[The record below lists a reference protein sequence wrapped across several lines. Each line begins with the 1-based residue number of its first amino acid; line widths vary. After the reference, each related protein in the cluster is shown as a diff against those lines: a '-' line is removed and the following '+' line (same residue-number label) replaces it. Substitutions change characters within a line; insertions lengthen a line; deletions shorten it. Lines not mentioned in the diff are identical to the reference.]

1 MGRRSLVRT
10 QTVVLRTF
18 IRWQEYRFSNWN
30 PSQYSDIPLIALY
43 SKRRSEIKWGPMQ
56 LRSRVSFTLGLA
68 VILALFSGCSREEKP
83 AAEIAEPESS
93 GLEEEFLRHAQA
105 LEDSTNRYFG
115 RRQITELNL
124 ALQQASLS
132 PEERSR
138 SLAQLAFHHLRLG
151 EGKAA
156 RRAIDA
162 AFQHGEAP
170 SPQAKIQLRRARAMI
185 SLREAE
191 IENCVQRHNAQ
202 CCIFPLADGGLHE
215 VAAPAR
221 AATADLLEILKS
233 VPEDEMVQWL
243 LNLAAMATGDYPDA
257 VPEPFRIPPVHFEPG
272 EAGSGIDPFVDVAPK
287 LGVDTFDLCG
297 GVVVEDFNN
306 DGYFDILSSTSDP
319 RGSLQLHLSEGS
331 MRFRDAT
338 DESGVR
344 QQLGG
349 FNCVA
354 ADYDNDGDADLL
366 VLRGAWLGT
375 QGAIRNSLLR
385 NDTSPGGGKVRFTD
399 VTAAAGLVDPAYPT
413 QTAAWGDLD
422 NDGDLDLF
430 VGNESAK
437 ELRSKDSVG
446 DFPSQLFQNNGDGT
460 FTDIAA
466 TAGVQNDRFCKG
478 VTMGDYDNDNDFDI
492 FVSNVGKNRLYRNNA
507 DGSFTDVAPQ
517 LGVAGLNEYD
527 FAPWFFDFNND
538 GWLDLFVGAYEA
550 QLKHFMRD
558 ARGAPHAAR
567 IPHLYRNNGDGT
579 FTDIAREAGLDHPYL
594 PMGANFGDIDNDGWL
609 DLYLATGD
617 SNFETLT
624 PNVLLKNLAGQR
636 FENVTY
642 AARLGHLQKGHGIAF
657 ADFDRDG
664 DLDLY
669 HQLGGFF
676 PGDKFH
682 NALFL
687 NPGNGNGFLDVRC
700 RGTQSNRSGF
710 GVRAALTIEFPD
722 GQRQTLHRGA
732 GSLSSF
738 GGSPH
743 DSLHFGIP
751 ASARPVE
758 LRIHWP
764 CSDVEQKFSGLEVS
778 TTIEVMEGKSEF
790 HLREAL

>member
-1 MGRRSLVRT
+1 M
-10 QTVVLRTF
+10 
-18 IRWQEYRFSNWN
+18 
-30 PSQYSDIPLIALY
+30 
-43 SKRRSEIKWGPMQ
+43 
-56 LRSRVSFTLGLA
+56 
-68 VILALFSGCSREEKP
+68 
-83 AAEIAEPESS
+83 
-93 GLEEEFLRHAQA
+93 
-105 LEDSTNRYFG
+105 
-115 RRQITELNL
+115 
-124 ALQQASLS
+124 
-132 PEERSR
+132 
-138 SLAQLAFHHLRLG
+138 
-151 EGKAA
+151 
-156 RRAIDA
+156 
-162 AFQHGEAP
+162 
-170 SPQAKIQLRRARAMI
+170 
-185 SLREAE
+185 
-191 IENCVQRHNAQ
+191 
-202 CCIFPLADGGLHE
+202 
-215 VAAPAR
+215 
-221 AATADLLEILKS
+221 
-233 VPEDEMVQWL
+233 
-243 LNLAAMATGDYPDA
+243 
-257 VPEPFRIPPVHFEPG
+257 
-272 EAGSGIDPFVDVAPK
+272 
-287 LGVDTFDLCG
+287 
-297 GVVVEDFNN
+297 VVEDFNK
-306 DGYFDILSSTSDP
+306 DGWFDILTSTSDP
-319 RGSLQLHLSEGS
+319 RGSLRLYLSEKG

-338 DESGVR
+338 NESGVR
-344 QQLGG
+344 EQLGG
-349 FNCVA
+349 FHCIA
-354 ADYDNDGDADLL
+354 ADYDNDGDADVL

-375 QGAIRNSLLR
+375 QGMVRNSLLR
-385 NDTSPGGGKVRFTD
+385 NDTGPGGGHVKFTD
-399 VTAAAGLVDPAYPT
+399 VTAAAGLADPAYPT
-413 QTAAWGDLD
+413 QTAAWGDVD

-430 VGNESAK
+430 VGNESEK
-437 ELRSKDSVG
+437 EIRSHDSVG

-466 TAGVQNDRFCKG
+466 TAGVQNNRFCKG
-478 VTMGDYDNDNDFDI
+478 VTMGDYDNDKDLDI

-507 DGSFTDVAPQ
+507 DGSFTDVAPD
-517 LGVAGLNEYD
+517 LGIAGSGGFD

-538 GWLDLFVGAYEA
+538 GWLDLFVGAYKA

-558 ARGAPHAAR
+558 ARGAPHGAR
-567 IPHLYRNNGDGT
+567 IPNLYRNNGNGT

-594 PMGANFGDIDNDGWL
+594 PMGANFGDFDNDGWL
-609 DLYLATGD
+609 DIYLATGD

-624 PNVLLKNLAGQR
+624 PNVLLKNLAGQG

-642 AARLGHLQKGHGIAF
+642 AARLGHLQKGHGVAF

-687 NPGNGNGFLDVRC
+687 NPGNGNGFLTVRC

-722 GQRQTLHRGA
+722 GQRQKLHRGA

>member
-1 MGRRSLVRT
+1 
-10 QTVVLRTF
+10 
-18 IRWQEYRFSNWN
+18 
-30 PSQYSDIPLIALY
+30 
-43 SKRRSEIKWGPMQ
+43 
-56 LRSRVSFTLGLA
+56 LA
-68 VILALFSGCSREEKP
+68 AILALFSGCSREDKP
-83 AAEIAEPESS
+83 PAEIAEPESS
-93 GLEEEFLRHAQA
+93 GLEEEFLQHAQA
-105 LEDSTNRYFG
+105 LEDSKNRYFG
-115 RRQITELNL
+115 RQQIT
-124 ALQQASLS
+124 ALQLTLREADL
-132 PEERSR
+132 PREERSR

-151 EGKAA
+151 ENPAA
-156 RRAIDA
+156 RRAIDT
-162 AFQHGEAP
+162 AFQHEEAL
-170 SPQAKIQLRRARAMI
+170 SPQAKIQLRKARAMI
-185 SLREAE
+185 ALREAE

-202 CCIFPLADGGLHE
+202 CCIFPLAGGGLHE

-233 VPEDEMVQWL
+233 APGDEMVQWL
-243 LNLAAMATGDYPDA
+243 LNLATMATGDYPDA
-257 VPEPFRIPPVHFEPG
+257 VPEAFRIPPVHFE
-272 EAGSGIDPFVDVAPK
+272 SGQEGKGMAPFLDVAPR
-287 LGVDTFDLCG
+287 LGIDTFDLCG
-297 GVVVEDFNN
+297 GVVVEDFNK
-306 DGYFDILSSTSDP
+306 DGWFDILTSTSDP
-319 RGSLQLHLSEGS
+319 RGSLRLYLSEEA

-338 DESGVR
+338 DESGVW

-354 ADYDNDGDADLL
+354 ADYDNDGDADVL

-385 NDTSPGGGKVRFTD
+385 NDTSPGGGKVQFTD
-399 VTAAAGLVDPAYPT
+399 VTAATGLADPAYPT

-437 ELRSKDSVG
+437 ELRLKDSAG

-478 VTMGDYDNDNDFDI
+478 VTMGDYDNDKDLDI

-507 DGSFTDVAPQ
+507 DGSFTDVAPD
-517 LGVAGLNEYD
+517 LGIAGSGGFD

-558 ARGAPHAAR
+558 ARGESHGAR
-567 IPHLYRNNGDGT
+567 IPNLYRNNGDGT

-594 PMGANFGDIDNDGWL
+594 PMGANFGDFDNDGWL
-609 DLYLATGD
+609 DIYLATGD

-657 ADFDRDG
+657 ADFDHDG

-687 NPGNGNGFLDVRC
+687 NPGNENGFLDVRC
-700 RGTQSNRSGF
+700 RGTKSNRSGF

-722 GQRQTLHRGA
+722 GQRQTLHRAA

-751 ASARPVE
+751 TSAKPVE
-758 LRIHWP
+758 LRVHWP
-764 CSDVEQKFSGLEVS
+764 CSDAEQAFSGLQVS
-778 TTIEVMEGKSEF
+778 TIIEVVEGKSDDVSVTVP
-790 HLREAL
+790 

>member
-1 MGRRSLVRT
+1 MQSN
-10 QTVVLRTF
+10 LR
-18 IRWQEYRFSNWN
+18 
-30 PSQYSDIPLIALY
+30 A
-43 SKRRSEIKWGPMQ
+43 
-56 LRSRVSFTLGLA
+56 SFAVGLA
-68 VILALFSGCSREEKP
+68 AILALFVGCSGEDQPPPERP
-83 AAEIAEPESS
+83 EPETSDI
-93 GLEEEFLRHAQA
+93 EREFLHHAQA
-105 LEDSTNRYFG
+105 LEDSKNRYFG
-115 RRQITELNL
+115 HRQITELNL
-124 ALQQASLS
+124 ALQQGTLA
-132 PEERSR
+132 PAERGR
-138 SLAQLAFHHLRLG
+138 SLAQLAFHHLRIG

-162 AFQHGEAP
+162 AFQHEEAL
-170 SPQAKIQLRRARAMI
+170 SPQAKIQLRKARAMI
-185 SLREAE
+185 ALREAE

-202 CCIFPLADGGLHE
+202 CCIFPLAGGGLHE

-221 AATADLLEILKS
+221 AATTDLRGILKS
-233 VPEDEMVQWL
+233 APGDEMVQWL
-243 LNLAAMATGDYPDA
+243 LNLATMATGDYPDA
-257 VPEPFRIPPVHFEPG
+257 VPEPFRIPPEHFKPG
-272 EAGSGIDPFVDVAPK
+272 EAGSDIAPFVDVAPK
-287 LGVDTFDLCG
+287 LGVDSFDLCG
-297 GVVVEDFNN
+297 GVVVEDFNK
-306 DGYFDILSSTSDP
+306 DGWFDILTSTSDP
-319 RGSLQLHLSEGS
+319 RGSLHLYLSEGS

-354 ADYDNDGDADLL
+354 ADYDNDGDTDVL

-375 QGAIRNSLLR
+375 QGTIRNSLLR
-385 NDTSPGGGKVRFTD
+385 NDTSPGGGKVQFTD
-399 VTAAAGLVDPAYPT
+399 VTALAGLADPAYPT

-437 ELRSKDSVG
+437 ELRLKDSAG

-460 FTDIAA
+460 FTDIAP

-478 VTMGDYDNDNDFDI
+478 VTMGDYDNDKDLDI

-507 DGSFTDVAPQ
+507 DGSFTDVAPD
-517 LGVAGLNEYD
+517 LGIAGSGGFD

-538 GWLDLFVGAYEA
+538 GWLELFLGAG
-550 QLKHFMRD
+550 D
-558 ARGAPHAAR
+558 AKFENMKPDERGAPHGAR
-567 IPHLYRNNGDGT
+567 IPNLYRNNGDGT

-594 PMGANFGDIDNDGWL
+594 PMGANFGDFDNDGWL
-609 DLYLATGD
+609 DIYLATGD

-624 PNVLLKNLAGQR
+624 PNVLLKNLAGQG

-642 AARLGHLQKGHGIAF
+642 AARLGHLQKGHGVAF

-687 NPGNGNGFLDVRC
+687 NPGTGNGFLEVRC

-710 GVRAALTIEFPD
+710 GVRAALIIEFPG
-722 GQRQTLHRGA
+722 GQRQVLHRAA

-743 DSLHFGIP
+743 GSLHFGIP
-751 ASARPVE
+751 ASAKPAE
-758 LRIHWP
+758 LRVHWP
-764 CSDVEQKFSGLEVS
+764 YSDTEQAFSGLQVG
-778 TTIEVMEGKSEF
+778 TIIEVIEGKSGF
-790 HLREAL
+790 RLREAL

>member
-1 MGRRSLVRT
+1 
-10 QTVVLRTF
+10 
-18 IRWQEYRFSNWN
+18 
-30 PSQYSDIPLIALY
+30 
-43 SKRRSEIKWGPMQ
+43 MQ
-56 LRSRVSFTLGLA
+56 LRLREFFARALGLPA
-68 VILALFSGCSREEKP
+68 VLALFVGCSGEDPPPPERP
-83 AAEIAEPESS
+83 EPETSDI
-93 GLEEEFLRHAQA
+93 EREFLHHAES
-105 LEDSTNRYFG
+105 LEDSKNRYFG
-115 RRQITELNL
+115 RQQITELTL
-124 ALQQASLS
+124 ALHQGTLPPA
-132 PEERSR
+132 ERSK
-138 SLAQLAFHHLRLG
+138 SLAQLAFHHVRIG

-162 AFQHGEAP
+162 AFQHEEAL
-170 SPQAKIQLRRARAMI
+170 SAQEKIQLRKARAMI
-185 SLREAE
+185 ALREAE

-202 CCIFPLADGGLHE
+202 CCIFPLAGGGLHE

-221 AATADLLEILKS
+221 AATADLREILKS

-243 LNLAAMATGDYPDA
+243 LNLATMATGHYPDA

-272 EAGSGIDPFVDVAPK
+272 EAGSDINPFVDVAPK

-297 GVVVEDFNN
+297 GVVVEDFNK
-306 DGYFDILSSTSDP
+306 DGWFDILTSTSDP
-319 RGSLQLHLSEGS
+319 RGSLRLYLSEKD

-338 DESGVR
+338 NESGVR
-344 QQLGG
+344 EQLGG

-385 NDTSPGGGKVRFTD
+385 NDTGPGGGHVKFTD
-399 VTAAAGLVDPAYPT
+399 VTAAAGLAAPAYPT
-413 QTAAWGDLD
+413 QTAAWGDVD

-430 VGNESAK
+430 VGNESEK
-437 ELRSKDSVG
+437 EIRSHDSVG

-466 TAGVQNDRFCKG
+466 TAGVQNNRFCKG
-478 VTMGDYDNDNDFDI
+478 VTMGDYDNDKDLDI

-507 DGSFTDVAPQ
+507 DGSFTDVAPD
-517 LGVAGLNEYD
+517 LGIAGSGGFD

-538 GWLDLFVGAYEA
+538 GWLDLFVGAYKA

-558 ARGAPHAAR
+558 ARGAPHGAR
-567 IPHLYRNNGDGT
+567 IPNLYRNNGDGT

-594 PMGANFGDIDNDGWL
+594 PMGANFGDFDNDGWL
-609 DLYLATGD
+609 DIYLATGD

-624 PNVLLKNLAGQR
+624 PNVLLKNLAGQG

-687 NPGNGNGFLDVRC
+687 NPGTGNGFLTVRC

>member
-1 MGRRSLVRT
+1 
-10 QTVVLRTF
+10 
-18 IRWQEYRFSNWN
+18 
-30 PSQYSDIPLIALY
+30 
-43 SKRRSEIKWGPMQ
+43 MQ
-56 LRSRVSFTLGLA
+56 LRLREFSARAPGLA
-68 VILALFSGCSREEKP
+68 ALLALLAGCSGEDHP
-83 AAEIAEPESS
+83 EPEDEGVKSNPPAERTEPEIS
-93 GLEEEFLRHAQA
+93 DIEREFLRHAES
-105 LEDSTNRYFG
+105 LEDSKNRYFG
-115 RRQITELNL
+115 RQQIAELKLALNQVNL
-124 ALQQASLS
+124 APA
-132 PEERSR
+132 ERSKL
-138 SLAQLAFHHLRLG
+138 LAQLAFHHLRVG
-151 EGKAA
+151 EGRAA

-162 AFQHGEAP
+162 AYEYEDAL
-170 SPQAKIQLRRARAMI
+170 SPQTKIQLRKARAMI

-202 CCIFPLADGGLHE
+202 CCIFPLAGGGLHE
-215 VAAPAR
+215 VAGPAR

-233 VPEDEMVQWL
+233 APGDEMVQWL
-243 LNLAAMATGDYPDA
+243 LNLAAMATGNYPGV
-257 VPEPFRIPPVHFEPG
+257 VPEPFRIPPEHFEPG
-272 EAGSGIDPFVDVAPK
+272 EAGSDLDPFVDVAPM
-287 LGVDTFDLCG
+287 LGINTFDLCG

-319 RGSLQLHLSEGS
+319 RGSLHLYLSEGS

-344 QQLGG
+344 PQLGG

-354 ADYDNDGDADLL
+354 ADYDNDGDTDVL

-375 QGAIRNSLLR
+375 QGTIRNSLLR
-385 NDTSPGGGKVRFTD
+385 NDTSPGGGKVLFTD
-399 VTAAAGLVDPAYPT
+399 VTAVAGLADPAYPT

-437 ELRSKDSVG
+437 ELRLKDSAG

-466 TAGVQNDRFCKG
+466 TAGGQNDRFCKG
-478 VTMGDYDNDNDFDI
+478 VTMGDYDNDRDLDI
-492 FVSNVGKNRLYRNNA
+492 FVSNVGKNRLYRNDG
-507 DGSFTDVAPQ
+507 DGSFTDVAPD
-517 LGVAGLNEYD
+517 LGITGSGGYD

-538 GWLDLFVGAYEA
+538 GWLDLFVGAYKA
-550 QLKHFMRD
+550 HLKDFMRD
-558 ARGAPHAAR
+558 ARGESHGAR
-567 IPHLYRNNGDGT
+567 VPGLYRNNGDGT

-594 PMGANFGDIDNDGWL
+594 PMGANFGDFDNDGWL
-609 DLYLATGD
+609 DIYLATGD

-624 PNVLLKNLAGQR
+624 PNVLLKNLAGQG

-642 AARLGHLQKGHGIAF
+642 AARLGHLQKGHGVSF

-687 NPGNGNGFLDVRC
+687 NPGTGNGFLDVRC
-700 RGTQSNRSGF
+700 RGTKSNRSGF
-710 GVRAALTIEFPD
+710 GVRAALAIEFPG
-722 GQRQTLHRGA
+722 GQRQTLHRSA

-751 ASARPVE
+751 ASAKPVE
-758 LRIHWP
+758 LRVYWP
-764 CSDVEQKFSGLEVS
+764 CSNTEQAFSGLQVN
-778 TTIEVMEGKSEF
+778 TIIEVVEGKSGF
-790 HLREAL
+790 SLRQEL

>member
-1 MGRRSLVRT
+1 
-10 QTVVLRTF
+10 
-18 IRWQEYRFSNWN
+18 
-30 PSQYSDIPLIALY
+30 
-43 SKRRSEIKWGPMQ
+43 MQ
-56 LRSRVSFTLGLA
+56 LRLRVAFTLGLA

-105 LEDSTNRYFG
+105 LEDSKNRYFG
-115 RRQITELNL
+115 RQQITELNL
-124 ALQQASLS
+124 ALQQASLA
-132 PEERSR
+132 PAQRSKA
-138 SLAQLAFHHLRLG
+138 LAQLAFHHLRLG

-162 AFQHGEAP
+162 AFQHEEAL
-170 SPQAKIQLRRARAMI
+170 SPQEKIQLRKARAMI

-191 IENCVQRHNAQ
+191 TENCVQRHNAQ
-202 CCIFPLADGGLHE
+202 CCIFPLAGGGLHE

-221 AATADLLEILKS
+221 AATADLREILES
-233 VPEDEMVQWL
+233 APEDEMVQWL
-243 LNLAAMATGDYPDA
+243 LNLTAMATGNYPDA
-257 VPEPFRIPPVHFEPG
+257 VPEPFRIPPEHFEPG
-272 EAGSGIDPFVDVAPK
+272 EAGSGIDPFVDVAPT

-306 DGYFDILSSTSDP
+306 DGWFDILTSTSDP
-319 RGSLQLHLSEGS
+319 RGSLRLYLSEEA
-331 MRFRDAT
+331 MRFRDAS
-338 DESGVR
+338 DESGVL

-354 ADYDNDGDADLL
+354 ADYDNDGDADVL

-375 QGAIRNSLLR
+375 QGTVRNSLLR
-385 NDTSPGGGKVRFTD
+385 NDSIPGEGHVRFTD
-399 VTAAAGLVDPAYPT
+399 VTAAAGLAAPAYPT

-430 VGNESAK
+430 VANESEK
-437 ELRSKDSVG
+437 EIRGHDTVG

-460 FTDIAA
+460 FTDIAS
-466 TAGVQNDRFCKG
+466 TAGVQNNRFCKG
-478 VTMGDYDNDNDFDI
+478 VTMGDYDNDRDLDI

-507 DGSFTDVAPQ
+507 DGSFTDVAVD
-517 LGVAGLNEYD
+517 LGIAGSGGFD

-538 GWLDLFVGAYEA
+538 GWLDLFVGAYRA
-550 QLKHFMRD
+550 QLQHFMRD
-558 ARGAPHAAR
+558 ARGEPHGAR
-567 IPHLYRNNGDGT
+567 VPHLYRNNGDGT

-594 PMGANFGDIDNDGWL
+594 PMGANFGDFDNDGWPGI
-609 DLYLATGD
+609 YLATGD

-624 PNVLLKNLAGQR
+624 PNVLLKNLAGQG

-642 AARLGHLQKGHGIAF
+642 AARLGHLQKGHGVAF

-664 DLDLY
+664 DLY

-676 PGDKFH
+676 PGDRFH

-687 NPGNGNGFLDVRC
+687 NPGTRNGFLDVRC
-700 RGTQSNRSGF
+700 RGTKSNRSGF
-710 GVRAALTIEFPD
+710 GVRAALTIEFPG

-743 DSLHFGIP
+743 NSLHFGIP
-751 ASARPVE
+751 ASAKPVE
-758 LRIHWP
+758 LRVSWP
-764 CSDVEQKFSGLEVS
+764 CSDTEQKFSGLEVS
-778 TTIEVMEGKSEF
+778 TTIEVIEGKSEF